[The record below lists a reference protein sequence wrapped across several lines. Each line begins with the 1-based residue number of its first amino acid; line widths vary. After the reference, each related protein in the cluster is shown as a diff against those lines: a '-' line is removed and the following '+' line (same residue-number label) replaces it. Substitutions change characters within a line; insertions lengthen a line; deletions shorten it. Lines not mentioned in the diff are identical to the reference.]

1 MSEGTFSDIA
11 AHIRRRSVVISSVI
25 YVETEKLFKKIPFHN
40 NPEITNGNFFIISE
54 PWLLFFFISSWYLPR
69 NLIRESPKLKA

>member
-11 AHIRRRSVVISSVI
+11 AHIRRRSVVICSVI

-54 PWLLFFFISSWYLPR
+54 P
-69 NLIRESPKLKA
+69 